1 MRKLG
6 SQENPCRNNY
16 EIDKI
21 IRGMFNCRI
30 YTLNTFEISDENLQQ
45 AKARNIVFVG
55 LAGAYW
61 KTPALP
67 KAQAEIINPTNIAEI
82 KVDKD
87 TIVKTLEKAYRKSSE
102 LDSIIDLHRLG
113 IRKLDPLIGR
123 KEEIERVIQILSRR
137 TKNNKTI

>member
-67 KAQAEIINPTNIAEI
+67 KAQAEIINPTNIEEI

-87 TIVKTLEKAYRKSSE
+87 TKIPIDLNEIKKQIVKQFNVAAGVFEGEISAITRQFEMTQEQYKNKY
-102 LDSIIDLHRLG
+102 LG
-113 IRKLDPLIGR
+113 RW
-123 KEEIERVIQILSRR
+123 
-137 TKNNKTI
+137 

>member
-30 YTLNTFEISDENLQQ
+30 YALNTFEISDENLQQ

-87 TIVKTLEKAYRKSSE
+87 TKIPIDLDGIKKQIVKQFNVAAGVFECEISAITRQFEMTQEQYKNKY
-102 LDSIIDLHRLG
+102 LG
-113 IRKLDPLIGR
+113 RW
-123 KEEIERVIQILSRR
+123 
-137 TKNNKTI
+137 

>member
-1 MRKLG
+1 MKRLG
-6 SQENPCRNNY
+6 TQENPCRNNY

-67 KAQAEIINPTNIAEI
+67 KAQAEIINPTNIVEI

-87 TIVKTLEKAYRKSSE
+87 TKIQRDLDEIKKQIVKQFNVAAGVFECEISAITRQFEMTQEQYKNKY
-102 LDSIIDLHRLG
+102 LG
-113 IRKLDPLIGR
+113 RW
-123 KEEIERVIQILSRR
+123 
-137 TKNNKTI
+137 

>member
-45 AKARNIVFVG
+45 AKARNIVFIG

-67 KAQAEIINPTNIAEI
+67 KAQAEIIEPTNIAEI

-87 TIVKTLEKAYRKSSE
+87 TKIP
-102 LDSIIDLHRLG
+102 IDLDEITKQIAKQFNVAAGVFEDEISAITRQFEMTQEQYKNKYLG
-113 IRKLDPLIGR
+113 RW
-123 KEEIERVIQILSRR
+123 
-137 TKNNKTI
+137 

>member
-87 TIVKTLEKAYRKSSE
+87 TKIPIDLDEIKKQIVKQFNVAAGVFEC
-102 LDSIIDLHRLG
+102 
-113 IRKLDPLIGR
+113 
-123 KEEIERVIQILSRR
+123 EISAITRQFEMPIEPRASWFSPKCV
-137 TKNNKTI
+137 

>member
-16 EIDKI
+16 EIGKI

-55 LAGAYW
+55 LAVAYW

-67 KAQAEIINPTNIAEI
+67 KAQEEIIEPTNIAEI

-87 TIVKTLEKAYRKSSE
+87 TKIP
-102 LDSIIDLHRLG
+102 IDLDEITKQIAKQFNVAAGVFEDEISAITRQFEMTQEQYKNKYLG
-113 IRKLDPLIGR
+113 RW
-123 KEEIERVIQILSRR
+123 
-137 TKNNKTI
+137 

>member
-1 MRKLG
+1 MVLLKKADTYASKKLTRLC
-6 SQENPCRNNY
+6 ENCY
-16 EIDKI
+16 IKVLEFI
-21 IRGMFNCRI
+21 
-30 YTLNTFEISDENLQQ
+30 EISDENLQQ

-87 TIVKTLEKAYRKSSE
+87 TKIPIDLDEIKKQIVKQFNVAAGVFECEISAITRQFEMTQEQYKNKY
-102 LDSIIDLHRLG
+102 LG
-113 IRKLDPLIGR
+113 RW
-123 KEEIERVIQILSRR
+123 
-137 TKNNKTI
+137 

>member
-61 KTPALP
+61 KNQALP
-67 KAQAEIINPTNIAEI
+67 KAQAEIINLTNNAEI

-87 TIVKTLEKAYRKSSE
+87 TKIPIDLDEIKKQIVKQFNVAAGVFECEISAITRQFEMTQEQYKNKY
-102 LDSIIDLHRLG
+102 LG
-113 IRKLDPLIGR
+113 RW
-123 KEEIERVIQILSRR
+123 
-137 TKNNKTI
+137 

>member
-82 KVDKD
+82 KVLSFVN
-87 TIVKTLEKAYRKSSE
+87 IIHFRVKNVNKLYKNSAVNTYLRK
-102 LDSIIDLHRLG
+102 
-113 IRKLDPLIGR
+113 
-123 KEEIERVIQILSRR
+123 
-137 TKNNKTI
+137 NKIPVS

>member
-21 IRGMFNCRI
+21 IRGLFNCRI

-45 AKARNIVFVG
+45 AKARNIVFVR

-67 KAQAEIINPTNIAEI
+67 KAQAEIIEPTNIAEI

-87 TIVKTLEKAYRKSSE
+87 TKIP
-102 LDSIIDLHRLG
+102 IDL
-113 IRKLDPLIGR
+113 D
-123 KEEIERVIQILSRR
+123 EITKQIAKQFNVAAGVFEDEISVITRQFEMTQEQYKNKYLERW
-137 TKNNKTI
+137 